1 MKNALDWI
9 KSNPISAASAVGAF
23 IFILVFAYVF
33 FILAP
38 SFRARVVEENGK
50 QANDL
55 NALMRAS
62 VELPNPNPNDPPLEI
77 SNLVINQQV
86 IDYVQNVYDTVGRQ
100 SAQIKNTS
108 LDINRRQ
115 HENFTFVGRRV
126 FGNPSTPSATDLISA
141 TEAYRNSFLAMF
153 KDGYPALNMP
163 RIAVGLPPTLE
174 EVTADLDRVVYEY
187 IDSVGA
193 ESTGDLT
200 QAQAEELY
208 QLQQV
213 AVMEILKGR
222 AESVSLYADVMPI
235 VREASDTGT
244 PGAPGTPG
252 ALGGSGGQTG
262 GSGFAE
268 YSTEY
273 PFTIAEWAYSAETP
287 ALDELWEGQVQIW
300 IIRDIMTAIMRTN
313 STQVPNPADGSVTYQ
328 PLNVIEAP
336 VKRLISLEVIDGYVG
351 LHSGGG
357 INTVAGTGTGTGA
370 GVAGPGGLGAPGS
383 GRGGALGAPGGRGA
397 MPGGRGAMPGGRGGL
412 QGGRGGMPTA
422 NTEDDGTGGLGATPE
437 PVAEV
442 STVYN
447 EPAVAT
453 LPNERQA
460 IIDSFHFGPTGRFS
474 NSVFDVRHAR
484 LTIHIAWESLPE
496 FFEQLRLTNFMTVI
510 DMQFRDIDEYNAL
523 ASGYVYGE
531 ADVVEVDLVIET
543 LWFRGW
549 TVPLMPEIVKKALA
563 VSEEQP

>member
-9 KSNPISAASAVGAF
+9 KSNPISAASCVIAF
-23 IFILVFAYVF
+23 LGVLVFAYVLF
-33 FILAP
+33 MKAP
-38 SFRARVVEENGK
+38 SFRARVVAENGK

-62 VELPNPNPNDPPLEI
+62 VELPNPDPNDAPIEI
-77 SNLVINQQV
+77 TNLVINQQV

-100 SAQIKNTS
+100 SAQIKGTS

-126 FGNPSTPSATDLISA
+126 FGNDSTPGAADIVAA

-153 KDGYPALNMP
+153 KDGFASLNMP
-163 RIAVGLPPTLE
+163 RIAVGLPPTLA
-174 EVTADLDRVVYEY
+174 EVTENLDRVVYEY

-222 AESVSLYADVMPI
+222 AESISLYADVLPL
-235 VREASDTGT
+235 VREAAEPGSA
-244 PGAPGTPG
+244 GAPGG
-252 ALGGSGGQTG
+252 ISSSGQPAT
-262 GSGFAE
+262 SGFAE
-268 YSTEY
+268 YGPEY
-273 PFTIAEWAYSAETP
+273 PFTIADWAYAAEQP

-313 STQVPNPADGSVTYQ
+313 STQVPNADGTVTYQ
-328 PLNVIEAP
+328 PNNVIAAP
-336 VKRLISLEVIDGYVG
+336 VKRLISLEVVDGYVG

-357 INTVAGTGTGTGA
+357 INTVAGSGSGGA
-370 GVAGPGGLGAPGS
+370 GGGAGLGGAGL
-383 GRGGALGAPGGRGA
+383 GGALGAPGGRGA
-397 MPGGRGAMPGGRGGL
+397 MPGGRGGMPAAGGRGGL
-412 QGGRGGMPTA
+412 QGGRGGMPTGGS
-422 NTEDDGTGGLGATPE
+422 EDDGLGGGLGATPGAVE
-437 PVAEV
+437 EQEV
-442 STVYN
+442 STVYDT
-447 EPAVAT
+447 PSLAT
-453 LPNERQA
+453 LPNEKQA

-484 LTIHIAWESLPE
+484 LTIHVAWESLPE

-510 DMQFRDIDEYNAL
+510 DMQFRDVDEYDAL
-523 ASGYVYGE
+523 ASGYLYGVS
-531 ADVVEVDLVIET
+531 DVVEVDMVIET

-549 TVPLMPEIVKKALA
+549 TVPLMPQMVRKALA
-563 VSEEQP
+563 VPDDQP